1 MTLQEAR
8 CRLAARRPNGA
19 DDADP
24 VIAEALIL
32 LRQNPKT
39 EDWVRLEQSSDQQ
52 IAAQLRQVKPPSDLK
67 ERLLAG
73 RPLTYA
79 PTPTPAP
86 EQPVPKRE
94 YVTRAPVPAPQK
106 APWPWGLIAG
116 GVAAVLA
123 VAATFVMV
131 DRHNQAVALA
141 AESSTVAF
149 EQFAAAYLTQNPN
162 IVFDF
167 PTSDYSRITAWL
179 ELQPG
184 AVKFSA
190 PPTLARGGTH
200 GCKVFDWNDRKVT
213 LVCFRVVDSQMAVYV
228 VAINRDQL
236 SDSPVSTNPPNVAGW
251 NVAAWTTGD
260 VTYVALTKLDPPSLR
275 RLL

>member
-1 MTLQEAR
+1 MTPQEAR

-24 VIAEALIL
+24 VISEALTL

-52 IAAQLRQVKPPSDLK
+52 IAAQLRQVKPPPDLR

-79 PTPTPAP
+79 AALSPDQPAP
-86 EQPVPKRE
+86 KRI
-94 YVTRAPVPAPQK
+94 YPPRAPVTAPRK
-106 APWPWGLIAG
+106 APWPWGLIGA
-116 GVAAVLA
+116 GVAAALA

-141 AESSTVAF
+141 AESSTLAF
-149 EQFAAAYLTQNPN
+149 EQFAAGYLNQNPN

-179 ELQPG
+179 EAQPG
-184 AVKFSA
+184 AVKFTA
-190 PPTLARGGTH
+190 PTSLARGGTH

-213 LVCFRVVDSQMAVYV
+213 LVCFRVANSQLAVHV
-228 VAINRDQL
+228 MAINRDQL
-236 SDSPVSTNPPNVAGW
+236 SDSPVNANPLNVAGW
-251 NVAAWTTGD
+251 NTAAWIAGD
-260 VTYVALTKLDPPSLR
+260 VTYVALTKLDSTSLR